1 MGIAS
6 PGSLKSS
13 RKVLPDDGRRD
24 AEDTGGR
31 AGSGRGCFLAFE
43 GPEGAGKSLQ
53 IRRLAAR
60 LRAAGIPSVST
71 REPGGTSAGDA
82 IRDILLNRSSLSLGG
97 VSELLLFSASRW
109 AHVQEVI
116 RPALERGEVVLCDR
130 FELSTRVYQGC
141 ARGVPM
147 ETIQQVTSV
156 ATGGLY
162 PDLYIVL
169 DVLALEGLSRTEER
183 PGETSYELNVE
194 GLSRKEELG
203 GEPDRIEREGRAFME
218 VVREGYLRL
227 AEGDDR
233 IVVINGTAGPDEVER
248 DIFRT
253 LSERFPKTFA
263 MGRQ

>member
-1 MGIAS
+1 MGIVS
-6 PGSLKSS
+6 SDSLNPS

-53 IRRLAAR
+53 IRRLCAR

-71 REPGGTSAGDA
+71 REPGGTAAGEA
-82 IRDILLNRSSLSLGG
+82 IREVLLDRSGLRLGG
-97 VSELLLFSASRW
+97 VSELLLFSASRR

-147 ETIQQVTSV
+147 EAIQQVTSV

-169 DVLALEGLSRTEER
+169 DVLA
-183 PGETSYELNVE
+183 PE
-194 GLSRKEELG
+194 GLSRKEERG
-203 GEPDRIEREGRAFME
+203 VEPDRIEREGRAFME

-227 AEGDDR
+227 AAGDDR
-233 IVVINGTAGPDEVER
+233 IVVIDGTAGPDEVER

-263 MGRQ
+263 TGRQ